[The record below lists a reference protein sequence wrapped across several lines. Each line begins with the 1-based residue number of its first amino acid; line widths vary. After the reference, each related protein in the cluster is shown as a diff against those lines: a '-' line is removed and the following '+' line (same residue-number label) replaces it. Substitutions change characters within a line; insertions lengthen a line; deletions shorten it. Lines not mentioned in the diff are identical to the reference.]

1 MLKETVTEIAGRR
14 VVLMDSIT
22 SASEDDVDQIV
33 ISASHGGVSSGE
45 FATRQRL
52 GACFFNDAG
61 VGKDDAGVAALK
73 MLEDI
78 GVPVSLSATTPP
90 GSATHAT
97 TGSMASSPMST
108 RSRPRRACTKARPFM
123 TPFARCRA
131 SAHGRRGF
139 R

>member
-78 GVPVSLSATTPP
+78 GVPGVTLSHNSARIGDARDHWEHGVVSHVNSLA
-90 GSATHAT
+90 
-97 TGSMASSPMST
+97 
-108 RSRPRRACTKARPFM
+108 
-123 TPFARCRA
+123 A
-131 SAHGRRGF
+131 SAGLHEGQAVHDAVRALSG
-139 R
+139 